1 MYLDHAPDAV
11 PPATPVA
18 YMPRRAERISF
29 DLLVRYSWRGQ
40 RGTTLV
46 KDLTRFGARIEGVPG
61 LRKEDWLTL
70 LLPDVQPIDAE
81 IAWVAGTGAG
91 LAFDHAVPIDAFD
104 NLVRNFAAGGTLP
117 PGGFSAAA

>member
-1 MYLDHAPDAV
+1 MYLDHALDAV

-18 YMPRRAERISF
+18 YMPRRAERIAF
-29 DLLVRYSWRGQ
+29 DMLVRYSWRGQ

-46 KDLTRFGARIEGVPG
+46 KDLTRFGARIEGISG

-81 IAWVAGTGAG
+81 IAWVAGTSAG
-91 LAFDHAVPIDAFD
+91 LAFDSAVPLEAFD
-104 NLVRNFAAGGTLP
+104 SLVRNFATGGCPP